1 MQSILF
7 ILIGLA
13 LLAVGAEMLVRG
25 SSSLALKLGV
35 TPLVVG
41 LTIVALGTSAPEL
54 AVSVSAALD
63 GNSAIALGNVV
74 GSNIANIGLILA
86 LGALIRPIT
95 SNPQAVKRDVPL
107 MIAITFA
114 LVALLLDGEISR
126 LDGALLLG
134 GGITYIVW
142 TYISARKNNG
152 RAIDDLPRA
161 RRAAWIDLALIVVG
175 LGLLVFGARALLDG
189 VIAIAQALGISPV
202 IIALTIVAV
211 GTSLPELATT
221 IIASRKGEADIGIG
235 NAVGSN
241 IFNILLI
248 LGVTALLQPIQA
260 RDLRVLDLGALI
272 FFAIALL
279 PLMIR
284 GNRLSRSEG
293 AILLI
298 AYALYVF
305 ALLS

>member
-1 MQSILF
+1 MQSILLV
-7 ILIGLA
+7 LIGLA

-25 SSSLALKLGV
+25 SSSLALRLGV
-35 TPLVVG
+35 APLVVG
-41 LTIVALGTSAPEL
+41 LTIVAIGTSAPEL
-54 AVSVSAALD
+54 AVSVGAALEH
-63 GNSAIALGNVV
+63 NSAIALGNVV

-86 LGALIRPIT
+86 LGALIRPIA

-114 LVALLLDGEISR
+114 LLALMRDGEISR

-134 GGITYIVW
+134 GGIAYIVW
-142 TYISARKNNG
+142 TYVCARKNNG
-152 RAIDDLPRA
+152 RALDDPPRA
-161 RRAAWIDLALIVVG
+161 HRAAWIDLALIVVG

-189 VIAIAQALGISPV
+189 AIAIAQALGISQI

-221 IIASRKGEADIGIG
+221 VIASHKGEADIGIG

-248 LGVTALLQPIQA
+248 LGVTALVQPITA
-260 RDLRVLDLGALI
+260 RDLRLLDLGALI
-272 FFAIALL
+272 FFALGLL
-279 PLMIR
+279 PMMIH
-284 GNRLSRSEG
+284 GNRLTRLDG
-293 AILLI
+293 ALLLL
-298 AYALYVF
+298 AYAAYVV
-305 ALLS
+305 LLVL